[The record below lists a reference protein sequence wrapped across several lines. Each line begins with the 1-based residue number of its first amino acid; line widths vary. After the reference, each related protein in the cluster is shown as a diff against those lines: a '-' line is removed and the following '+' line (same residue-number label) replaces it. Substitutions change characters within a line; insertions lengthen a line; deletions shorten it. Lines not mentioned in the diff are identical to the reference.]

1 MKFAF
6 EFDNRSVCLE
16 IDVSV
21 DQAFLGVS
29 VDDNEN
35 LCDDNGHNGDHAYI
49 EIKNVAVFEKFVE
62 FCQAVVKEWELKNEK
77 I

>member
-1 MKFAF
+1 MKFEF
-6 EFDNRSVCLE
+6 ESKSVCLE

-29 VDDNEN
+29 ADDNGN
-35 LCDDNGHNGDHAYI
+35 RCDDNGHNGDHAYI

>member
-1 MKFAF
+1 MKF
-6 EFDNRSVCLE
+6 EFDNKSVCLE

-35 LCDDNGHNGDHAYI
+35 LCTDNGHNGDHAYI

>member
-1 MKFAF
+1 MKFEF
-6 EFDNRSVCLE
+6 EFDNRDISLE

-29 VDDNEN
+29 ADNNEN
-35 LCDDNGHNGDHAYI
+35 RRDDNGHNGDHAYI

>member
-1 MKFAF
+1 MKLAF
-6 EFDNRSVCLE
+6 EFDSKNVGLE
-16 IDVSV
+16 IEVSV
-21 DQAFLGVS
+21 QQAFLGVS

-35 LCDDNGHNGDHAYI
+35 RRDDNGHNGDHAYI

>member
-1 MKFAF
+1 MKF
-6 EFDNRSVCLE
+6 EFDNKSVGLE
-16 IDVSV
+16 IDVRV

-35 LCDDNGHNGDHAYI
+35 LCTDNGCNGDHAYI

>member
-6 EFDNRSVCLE
+6 EFDNRNVSLE

-35 LCDDNGHNGDHAYI
+35 RCDDNGHNGDHAYI